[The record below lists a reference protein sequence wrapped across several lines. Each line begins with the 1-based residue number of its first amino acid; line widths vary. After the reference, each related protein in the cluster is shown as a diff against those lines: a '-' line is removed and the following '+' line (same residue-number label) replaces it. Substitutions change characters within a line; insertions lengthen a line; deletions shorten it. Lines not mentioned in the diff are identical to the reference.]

1 MTKFMLLRRV
11 FTPPSLVSLLCWMRW
26 GAKVSHR
33 SEVEL
38 SENLSF
44 GANCVVSSFCKIKTS
59 AGPMR
64 IGSSVVIATHCF
76 LSSDTG
82 GVWIGDDV
90 MIGPMACIIG
100 NNYRYDR
107 LDQPVRLQPRISK
120 GIRIGRGVWVGSG
133 VVVLDGAEIGDNVI
147 ITPNSVVSG
156 RVPENAIVQGNPAQV
171 IFTRR

>member
-1 MTKFMLLRRV
+1 MLLRRV
-11 FTPPSLVSLLCWMRW
+11 LTPPLLVSVLCWIRW
-26 GAKVSHR
+26 RAKVSFR
-33 SEVEL
+33 SEVEV
-38 SENLSF
+38 SDNLWF
-44 GANCVVSSFCKIKTS
+44 GANCVVASFCKIKTS
-59 AGPMR
+59 AGPMH
-64 IGSSVVIATHCF
+64 IGSNVEIATHCF
-76 LSSDTG
+76 LSSDAG

-107 LDQPVRLQPRISK
+107 LDQPIRVQPKVSK

-133 VVVLDGAEIGDNVI
+133 VVVLDGAEIGDNAI

-171 IFTRR
+171 IFKRR